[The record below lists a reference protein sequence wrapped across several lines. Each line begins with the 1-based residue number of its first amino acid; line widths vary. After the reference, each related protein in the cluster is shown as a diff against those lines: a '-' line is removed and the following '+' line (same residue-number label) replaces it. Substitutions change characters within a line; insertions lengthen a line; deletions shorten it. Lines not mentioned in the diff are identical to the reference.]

1 LKSEN
6 EKIDVTMMSE
16 DLQSELERL
25 RKENAE
31 LRQKLQPIVPAPV
44 PKSPPEQLSIR
55 GVAVDSMEDASAT
68 GKWHPVTSQSPIQQK
83 ITLFR
88 SLFRGREDVYAERW
102 ESAYSGKKGYSP
114 ACENKWDV
122 LKNRKTPKKYIPLT
136 DQVIHAH
143 LSGKKTIGVYSLL
156 GNSRCYFLACDFD
169 GPGWKLDSLAY
180 VNVCQRYGVPA
191 YLERSRSGDGGH
203 VWIFFSGSVK
213 AEQARQLGMRLL
225 RQAME
230 VRAEMDLASYDRFF
244 PSQDFTPRG
253 GFGNLIALP
262 LQKDCRAKGNT
273 EFLNTDDPELA
284 PWPDQWMFLSQAK
297 RMAPAELNGILLKV
311 PLITLGVGTLRTSSQ
326 EVRQK
331 QPAPATVR
339 ATVGSAFSL
348 EKAGIPPWLLSQI
361 KHLASLWNPKFFE
374 NQRKRFSNYGVP
386 PLIRC
391 YDEDMSHLHLPRGT
405 QEEIEEV
412 LRAAGTKVIL
422 EDLRPTFE
430 PLSFKFHG
438 ELTEAQQNAMA
449 AVLAED
455 IGVLVAPPGAG
466 KTVMGCAAIAHR
478 NVPTLVL
485 SHRKPILEQWRRH
498 LMRFLNLESSEIGQ
512 MGGGRNRQTGIVDLG
527 MLQSLEGN
535 DVAAMADFFAKYG
548 FIVIDECHHI
558 PAVTFEASM
567 KRVTARYILG
577 LTATPQRSDGL
588 HDIIPM
594 QCGPI
599 RYRMAMED
607 SGVPRQLIVRET
619 TLSSISL
626 ETHISEVFKMMAR
639 DDGRNQMIEEDVIQ
653 ALENDRKC
661 LVLSHLKEHCQTLA
675 EAIKQRGKSPY
686 VLSGTIGKKQRTAII
701 NEIKELSTED
711 ELLIIATGQYLG
723 EGFDCPQV
731 DTLFLAF
738 PVAFKGKLIQY
749 VGRILRQYKGK
760 ESVIVYDYV
769 DHQVPVLNHM
779 FYRRS
784 VAYKSMKFDVN
795 GAR

>member
-1 LKSEN
+1 MLMEN
-6 EKIDVTMMSE
+6 TPD
-16 DLQSELERL
+16 DLQRELEKL

-31 LRQKLQPIVPAPV
+31 LKAKLGKTEPTQKPFQPFLI
-44 PKSPPEQLSIR
+44 PPIEAEAVQDGKPSAQSI
-55 GVAVDSMEDASAT
+55 
-68 GKWHPVTSQSPIQQK
+68 TSGSTIEEK
-83 ITLFR
+83 IARFR

-114 ACENKWDV
+114 ACENKWDT
-122 LKNRKTPKKYIPLT
+122 LKDKKTPRKYIPLT

-143 LSGKKTIGVYSLL
+143 LSGEKTIGVYSLL

-169 GPGWKLDSLAY
+169 GSGWKLDALAY

-284 PWPDQWMFLSQAK
+284 PWPDQWMFLGQVK
-297 RMAPAELNGILLKV
+297 RIAPVELNGILLKV
-311 PLITLGVGTLRTSSQ
+311 PLITVGVGTMRASSQ

-331 QPAPATVR
+331 HPAPAMVH
-339 ATVGSAFSL
+339 ATLGSAFSL
-348 EKAGIPPWLLSQI
+348 EKMGIPPWLLSQI

-405 QEEIEEV
+405 QEEIEGV
-412 LRAAGTKVIL
+412 LRAAGSEVIL
-422 EDLRPTFE
+422 EDQRPTFE
-430 PLSFKFHG
+430 PLSFEFHG
-438 ELTEAQQNAMA
+438 ELTEAQRNAMA

-466 KTVMGCAAIAHR
+466 KTVMGCFAIAHH

-485 SHRKPILEQWRRH
+485 SHRKPILEQWRH
-498 LMRFLNLESSEIGQ
+498 QLVRFLGLKSSDIGQ
-512 MGGGRNRQTGIVDLG
+512 VGGGRNRQTGIVDLG

-535 DVAAMADFFAKYG
+535 DVAAIEEFFSKYG
-548 FIVIDECHHI
+548 FIMIDECHHI

-577 LTATPQRSDGL
+577 LTATPHRSDGL
-588 HDIIPM
+588 HDIILM

-607 SGVPRQLIVRET
+607 NGIPRQLIVRET
-619 TLSSISL
+619 ALSPL
-626 ETHISEVFKMMAR
+626 PQETHISEVFRTMAR
-639 DDGRNQMIEEDVIQ
+639 NEARNQLIQNDVIQ
-653 ALENDRKC
+653 ALEAGRKC
-661 LVLSHLKEHCQTLA
+661 LILSHLKEHCQTLM
-675 EAIKQRGKSPY
+675 EALTQKGKSPY
-686 VLSGTIGKKQRTAII
+686 LLSGMIGKKQRTAII
-701 NEIKELSTED
+701 NEIKELPAEE

-738 PVAFKGKLIQY
+738 PVAFKGKLVQY
-749 VGRILRQYKGK
+749 VGRILRQHNGK

-769 DHQVPVLNHM
+769 DRQVPVLNHM
-779 FYRRS
+779 FYRR
-784 VAYKSMKFDVN
+784 VAAYKSMKFDLN
-795 GAR
+795 AKI